1 MKIYKGVFGNLY
13 KVSNGVV
20 LMSNDGVVW
29 QCSNYGTDLD
39 YFQDGIDRGY
49 LKELRK

>member
-20 LMSNDGVVW
+20 LMSEDGVVW
-29 QCSNYGTDLD
+29 QRSKYGTDLD
-39 YFQDGIDRGY
+39 FFQDGIDRGY
-49 LKELRK
+49 LKEVTK